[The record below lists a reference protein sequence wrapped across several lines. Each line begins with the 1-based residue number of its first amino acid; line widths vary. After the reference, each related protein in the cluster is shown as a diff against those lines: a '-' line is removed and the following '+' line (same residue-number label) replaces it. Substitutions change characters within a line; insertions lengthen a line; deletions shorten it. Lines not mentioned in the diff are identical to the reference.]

1 MTILRSLVIT
11 LFISAGFAYALRNLI
26 GFWET
31 LILAFLVQ
39 FIIAFVYSSFKINKV
54 EQITGEF
61 EQEMEQLLALSEV
74 TVACPCGNYTYNTN
88 IFLNLQETYTCEK
101 CNNEFRVDISLTPTL
116 LTQPVYTEQDILLAG
131 NSEQDQE
138 SKEPSDVQFTS
149 EYTKGTEL

>member
-39 FIIAFVYSSFKINKV
+39 FIIAFVYSSLKINRV

-61 EQEMEQLLALSEV
+61 QQEMEL
-74 TVACPCGNYTYNTN
+74 
-88 IFLNLQETYTCEK
+88 
-101 CNNEFRVDISLTPTL
+101 
-116 LTQPVYTEQDILLAG
+116 
-131 NSEQDQE
+131 
-138 SKEPSDVQFTS
+138 VQI
-149 EYTKGTEL
+149 EME